1 MLLLATQVAGG
12 MKGAALCSGAKTRW
26 SGACARSKPKA
37 AAYPRPYEL
46 YTYRTVAVARQAAAG
61 RKPKHRAGL
70 IAEFMRLHCGNKVFF
85 FRWPAVSRAFAAH
98 VAGRPIFINQQKSS
112 VDSSLHPLPKAP
124 SAQMSGPGK
133 VVAGLAS

>member
-61 RKPKHRAGL
+61 CKPKHRVGL

-85 FRWPAVSRAFAAH
+85 FSVASGEPSFCCTRCGQTHFHKPAEV
-98 VAGRPIFINQQKSS
+98 VGRFEPASS
-112 VDSSLHPLPKAP
+112 TQSSIGADER
-124 SAQMSGPGK
+124 PGK